1 MRRTSRLLILLALVA
16 VAPALAGCEDFDMD
30 KLDVFGLNKKKPLPG
45 VREPVFPNG
54 VPGVTQG
61 IPPEYMKGYQPP
73 IDTAQTPDTG
83 LTASATEGAEGA
95 PKAEKPNAQSVTAEK
110 PKAEKT
116 AAVEPT
122 EKPKPK
128 ARRKPKPKPSTA
140 TGPAK
145 ITVSPAPKGNQ
156 APQNSPWPA
165 QEQKPAEAWPK
176 KQPQQAQQS
185 PWPAQ
190 QTPQTQSSW
199 PGSDQKPALEPWPSA
214 PPPGT
219 FTR

>member
-1 MRRTSRLLILLALVA
+1 
-16 VAPALAGCEDFDMD
+16 MD

-73 IDTAQTPDTG
+73 PDTAQTPDEG
-83 LTASATEGAEGA
+83 LNPATADNAQGTPANAGKLEAEKKTAS
-95 PKAEKPNAQSVTAEK
+95 
-110 PKAEKT
+110 
-116 AAVEPT
+116 VEPV

-128 ARRKPKPKPSTA
+128 AKPKPRPKPQTA
-140 TGPAK
+140 SRPAQVK
-145 ITVSPAPKGNQ
+145 VSPAPKGQ
-156 APQNSPWPA
+156 TASQSPQNSPWPA
-165 QEQKPAEAWPK
+165 QQQQQQSQSTWPSQQQPQ
-176 KQPQQAQQS
+176 QPQQAQS
-185 PWPAQ
+185 PWPA
-190 QTPQTQSSW
+190 
-199 PGSDQKPALEPWPSA
+199 PAQNTTAEPWPAA